1 MNQTIRLEVQKIMSV
16 LFLFSPLCAG
26 LHSVPGYI
34 FQDNQSTERYIAEN
48 GELTFELPSWSSKI
62 G

>member
-1 MNQTIRLEVQKIMSV
+1 MMLV
-16 LFLFSPLCAG
+16 LLLLSLLYAG
-26 LHSVPGYI
+26 LYSVPGFI
-34 FQDNQSTERYIAEN
+34 FQDNQSRERYIAEN

>member
-1 MNQTIRLEVQKIMSV
+1 MLV
-16 LFLFSPLCAG
+16 LLLLSLLCAG
-26 LHSVPGYI
+26 LHSVPGFI

-48 GELTFELPSWSSKI
+48 GELTFQLPSWSSKI